1 MLYLRLFKSFW
12 DAGASSFL
20 CERVVF
26 FLWSQGQR
34 ESFMRF
40 RSHGVRCLL
49 QLIEVFVCNLACR
62 DMESCKS
69 LAQTVHV
76 DIKFLLR
83 LNLQVLVLPMSGL
96 MLVLTHPS
104 KEVLLEIN
112 CVHDLLSFEALEETV
127 NASGQLEVVVFL
139 ARIVDF

>member
-1 MLYLRLFKSFW
+1 
-12 DAGASSFL
+12 
-20 CERVVF
+20 
-26 FLWSQGQR
+26 
-34 ESFMRF
+34 
-40 RSHGVRCLL
+40 
-49 QLIEVFVCNLACR
+49 
-62 DMESCKS
+62 
-69 LAQTVHV
+69 
-76 DIKFLLR
+76 
-83 LNLQVLVLPMSGL
+83 MSGL